1 MLGLF
6 LKEILEVLV
15 LAESKEPLDFGSAK
29 KTPIFDEIDFKFL
42 DFKYILKNV
51 HVKSHYNT

>member
-42 DFKYILKNV
+42 DFKYILTYLKM
-51 HVKSHYNT
+51 ST

>member
-6 LKEILEVLV
+6 KRFWKFLV

-42 DFKYILKNV
+42 DFKYILTYLKM
-51 HVKSHYNT
+51 ST